1 MMLNYP
7 LVTKIIE
14 IVKEN
19 QDVKTIRFNH
29 PENVEPGQFYMIW
42 VPGVDEIPM
51 SASYTDNLKGITFK
65 KVGDATNKLF
75 NYKKGDK
82 IGIRGPYG
90 TGFKIKSKKI
100 LFVAGGTGI
109 ATITPTVE
117 TAVSKGI
124 QSTVVLGVKTKNE
137 LFFEKR
143 LKKLDIELY
152 IATDD
157 GSKGYKGLATDLVE
171 EILIDKQFDQVLT
184 CGPEIMMKKL
194 LELCKRTMVFQAS
207 LERYMKCGF
216 GLCGQCCIGNG
227 LRVCKEGPVFDGD
240 TLLKINEF
248 GLYKKDASGRKI
260 KI

>member
-1 MMLNYP
+1 MINYP
-7 LVTKIIE
+7 FVTKITE
-14 IVKEN
+14 VAKEN

-29 PENVEPGQFYMIW
+29 PENVKPGQFYMIW

-51 SASYTDNLKGITFK
+51 SASYIQHPKGITFK
-65 KVGDATNKLF
+65 KIGDATNRLF
-75 NYKKGDK
+75 NFKKGEK

-90 TGFKIKSKKI
+90 NGFEIKGKKI

-117 TAVSKGI
+117 IAVSKGI
-124 QSTVVLGVKTKNE
+124 QSTVILGVKTKNE

-143 LKKLDIELY
+143 LKNLDAEVY
-152 IATDD
+152 ITTDD
-157 GSKGYKGLATDLVE
+157 GSKGYKGLATEFAE
-171 EILIDKQFDQVLT
+171 EILLEKQFDQVLT

-194 LELCKRTMVFQAS
+194 LGLCKKTSFQAS

-227 LRVCKEGPVFDGD
+227 LRVCKEGPVFDGE
-240 TLLKINEF
+240 TLLKIKEF